1 MRFPAISFIC
11 ILEYQGWRQVQEDDL
26 YTSMEKDRDM
36 ALERLKEHVKNEK
49 TIVHCLASEAVMRS
63 LARRLGEDEDRWGL
77 TGLLHD
83 IDVEVTNA
91 DPHVHALKAEE
102 LLEDF
107 GFDEEML
114 DAIRMHNDEAT
125 GRSRT
130 TRFQHALAAGE
141 TITGLIY
148 ATALVYPDKKIASVK
163 YKSVRKRM
171 KEKAFAASVK
181 RDHILECEKI
191 GIPLDEFIQLSVD
204 AMRDISD
211 QLGL

>member
-1 MRFPAISFIC
+1 MLPNRDVAIAK
-11 ILEYQGWRQVQEDDL
+11 L
-26 YTSMEKDRDM
+26 RD
-36 ALERLKEHVKNEK
+36 HVKNEK
-49 TIVHCLASEAVMRS
+49 TIIHCLASEAVLRA
-63 LARRLGEDEDRWGL
+63 LARRLGEDEDRWGI

-91 DPHVHALKAEE
+91 DPNVHALKAEE
-102 LLEDF
+102 LLTEFDL
-107 GFDEEML
+107 DEEII
-114 DAIRMHNDEAT
+114 DAIRMHNDHAT
-125 GRSRT
+125 GLPRN

-171 KEKAFAASVK
+171 KEKAFAASVN

-191 GIPLDEFIQLSVD
+191 GIPLDEFIQML
-204 AMRDISD
+204 
-211 QLGL
+211 QLGLYDTVVSPLLL

>member
-1 MRFPAISFIC
+1 
-11 ILEYQGWRQVQEDDL
+11 
-26 YTSMEKDRDM
+26 MELSREK
-36 ALERLKEHVKNEK
+36 ALARLKEHVKNEK
-49 TIVHCLASEAVMRS
+49 TIVHCLASEAVMRA
-63 LARRLGEDEDRWGL
+63 LARKLGEDEDRWGL

-83 IDVEVTNA
+83 VDVEVTDA
-91 DPHVHALKAEE
+91 DPKVHALKAGE
-102 LLEDF
+102 LLTDF
-107 GFDEEML
+107 GFDAEMI

-125 GRSRT
+125 GLARS

-148 ATALVYPDKKIASVK
+148 ATTLVYPDKKIESVK

-171 KEKAFAASVK
+171 KEKAFAASVN

-204 AMRDISD
+204 AMRGISEEI
-211 QLGL
+211 GL

>member
-1 MRFPAISFIC
+1 MNIS
-11 ILEYQGWRQVQEDDL
+11 
-26 YTSMEKDRDM
+26 RDQ
-36 ALERLKEHVKNEK
+36 ALTRLRKHVSNEK
-49 TIVHCLASEAVMRS
+49 TIIHCLASEAVMRA

-83 IDVEVTNA
+83 VDVEVTHA
-91 DPHVHALKAEE
+91 DPKVHALKAEE
-102 LLEDF
+102 LLADF
-107 GFDEEML
+107 GLDAEMI

-125 GRSRT
+125 GLPRT

-148 ATALVYPDKKIASVK
+148 ATTLVYPDKKIASIK

-171 KEKAFAASVK
+171 KEKAFAASVN

-204 AMRDISD
+204 AMKGISEDI
-211 QLGL
+211 GL

>member
-1 MRFPAISFIC
+1 
-11 ILEYQGWRQVQEDDL
+11 
-26 YTSMEKDRDM
+26 MELSREQ
-36 ALERLKEHVKNEK
+36 ALERLQEHVKNEK
-49 TIVHCLASEAVMRS
+49 TVVHCLASEAVMRA
-63 LARRLGEDEDRWGL
+63 LASRLGEDEDRWGL

-83 IDVEVTNA
+83 VDVELTNA
-91 DPHVHALKAEE
+91 DPKVHALKAAE

-107 GFDEEML
+107 ELDKEML

-125 GRSRT
+125 GIPRS

-148 ATALVYPDKKIASVK
+148 ATTLVYPDKKIESVK

-171 KEKAFAASVK
+171 KEKAFAASVN
-181 RDHILECEKI
+181 REHILECEEI

-204 AMRDISD
+204 AMRGISEEI
-211 QLGL
+211 GL

>member
-1 MRFPAISFIC
+1 MGLSREKA
-11 ILEYQGWRQVQEDDL
+11 LVRLQEY
-26 YTSMEKDRDM
+26 
-36 ALERLKEHVKNEK
+36 VKNEK
-49 TIVHCLASEAVMRS
+49 TVVHCLASEAVMRA
-63 LARRLGEDEDRWGL
+63 LARTLGEDEDRWGL

-91 DPHVHALKAEE
+91 DPKVHALKAEE

-125 GRSRT
+125 GIARS

-171 KEKAFAASVK
+171 KEKAFAAKVN
-181 RDHILECEKI
+181 RDHIRECEEI

-204 AMRDISD
+204 AMRGISD
-211 QLGL
+211 SIGL

>member
-1 MRFPAISFIC
+1 MKISR
-11 ILEYQGWRQVQEDDL
+11 EE
-26 YTSMEKDRDM
+26 
-36 ALERLKEHVKNEK
+36 ALKRLREHVNNEK
-49 TIVHCLASEAVMRS
+49 TIIHCLSSEAVMRA

-83 IDVEVTNA
+83 IDVEVTHA
-91 DPHVHALKAEE
+91 DPKVHALKAEE
-102 LLEDF
+102 LLADF
-107 GFDEEML
+107 GLDGEMT

-125 GRSRT
+125 GLPRST
-130 TRFQHALAAGE
+130 PFQHALAAGE

-148 ATALVYPDKKIASVK
+148 ATTLVYPDKKIASVK

-171 KEKAFAASVK
+171 KEKAFAASVN

-204 AMRDISD
+204 AMKEISEDI
-211 QLGL
+211 GL

>member
-1 MRFPAISFIC
+1 MELSRELA
-11 ILEYQGWRQVQEDDL
+11 LARLHEY
-26 YTSMEKDRDM
+26 
-36 ALERLKEHVKNEK
+36 VKNEK
-49 TIVHCLASEAVMRS
+49 TVIHCLASEAVMRA

-91 DPHVHALKAEE
+91 DPKVHALKAEE

-107 GFDEEML
+107 GFDKEMNE
-114 DAIRMHNDEAT
+114 AIRMHNDEAT
-125 GRSRT
+125 GLPRS

-148 ATALVYPDKKIASVK
+148 ATSLVYPDKKIASIK

-171 KEKAFAASVK
+171 KEKAFAASVN

-191 GIPLDEFIQLSVD
+191 DIPLDEFIQLSVD
-204 AMRDISD
+204 AMREVSD
-211 QLGL
+211 SIGL